1 LGENFGVVAGGKDIH
16 SAVLDAVKKATVE
29 AKAKA

>member
-1 LGENFGVVAGGKDIH
+1 VAGGKDIH